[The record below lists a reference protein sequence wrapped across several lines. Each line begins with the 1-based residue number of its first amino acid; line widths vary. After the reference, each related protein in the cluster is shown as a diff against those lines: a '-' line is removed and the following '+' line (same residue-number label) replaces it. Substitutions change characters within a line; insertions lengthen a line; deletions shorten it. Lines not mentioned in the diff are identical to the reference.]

1 MSLLTRFI
9 HWRERNLSERNFLL
23 LLGLIVGAV
32 ASLAAF
38 LLKSFIHIL
47 QEFVTGLAQSYS
59 ILYLIL
65 PPLGIFLTA
74 MIVMYIVR
82 DDISHGVTKILIA
95 LSQRKSRIKPHNMWS
110 SLLSSAVTIGFG
122 GSVGAESPI
131 VLTGAAIG
139 SNIGRLFKMDTKN
152 LMLLVGCGAA
162 AAIAGIFKAPIAGL
176 IFVVEILLMDLTLNS
191 VLPLLT
197 ASATAA
203 IFSYLLSG
211 PEPFFCLLSDTKL
224 HTRTHSLYY
233 FIGGSL
239 RFYGTL
245 FLQSNVYVGETI

>member
-1 MSLLTRFI
+1 
-9 HWRERNLSERNFLL
+9 
-23 LLGLIVGAV
+23 
-32 ASLAAF
+32 
-38 LLKSFIHIL
+38 
-47 QEFVTGLAQSYS
+47 
-59 ILYLIL
+59 
-65 PPLGIFLTA
+65 
-74 MIVMYIVR
+74 
-82 DDISHGVTKILIA
+82 
-95 LSQRKSRIKPHNMWS
+95 MWS

-211 PEPFFCLLSDTKL
+211 PEPFLPSIRHKTTYQNAFPIL
-224 HTRTHSLYY
+224 
-233 FIGGSL
+233 
-239 RFYGTL
+239 FYWG
-245 FLQSNVYVGETI
+245 

>member
-82 DDISHGVTKILIA
+82 DDISHGVTI
-95 LSQRKSRIKPHNMWS
+95 
-110 SLLSSAVTIGFG
+110 
-122 GSVGAESPI
+122 
-131 VLTGAAIG
+131 
-139 SNIGRLFKMDTKN
+139 
-152 LMLLVGCGAA
+152 
-162 AAIAGIFKAPIAGL
+162 
-176 IFVVEILLMDLTLNS
+176 
-191 VLPLLT
+191 
-197 ASATAA
+197 
-203 IFSYLLSG
+203 Y
-211 PEPFFCLLSDTKL
+211 
-224 HTRTHSLYY
+224 
-233 FIGGSL
+233 
-239 RFYGTL
+239 
-245 FLQSNVYVGETI
+245 